1 MAKTSKEQL
10 IVMVCANI
18 VGSEKML
25 LLDIGKSDKR
35 PNGHIAHLRNQFKS
49 THDYII
55 SLIKRRKYPLFSLWK
70 LKGYCSSFDQT
81 WIPFT
86 QGCFVPSLIEIGPVI
101 LEKKIFKFRQFIL
114 LFRSHLPLKKGIA
127 LHLNKHEYS
136 SPKDALYQI
145 WLNLAQWILK
155 FHQCIFAIS

>member
-1 MAKTSKEQL
+1 MRRCGPHRSPQKPVQ
-10 IVMVCANI
+10 INI
-18 VGSEKML
+18 
-25 LLDIGKSDKR
+25 
-35 PNGHIAHLRNQFKS
+35 
-49 THDYII
+49 DYDII

-86 QGCFVPSLIEIGPVI
+86 QGCFVPSLIEIVPVI

-145 WLNLAQWILK
+145 SWIWPSEFLNFINVFSQFRNNPPLEKGL
-155 FHQCIFAIS
+155 HLN